1 MALTKFISTPWN
13 VCLSMK
19 SFDFTANENSGLRK
33 NVRKK
38 KKSGGKKF
46 NNFKIYKFLII
57 FNLFSFFFLLKLN
70 IENYFLQN

>member
-33 NVRKK
+33 NARKK
-38 KKSGGKKF
+38 RKKWRKE
-46 NNFKIYKFLII
+46 I
-57 FNLFSFFFLLKLN
+57 
-70 IENYFLQN
+70 